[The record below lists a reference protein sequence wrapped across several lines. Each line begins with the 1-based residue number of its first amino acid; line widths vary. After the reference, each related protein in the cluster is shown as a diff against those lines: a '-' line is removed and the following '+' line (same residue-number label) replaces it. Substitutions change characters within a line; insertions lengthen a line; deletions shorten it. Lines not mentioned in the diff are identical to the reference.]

1 MHGSED
7 EDGQH
12 STPEEDPRSKL
23 LPRVVGSLAIVGL
36 MVGMMIGRL
45 TAPEPLVLQQ
55 VEVVPEGVVV
65 WFSAE
70 PKVHGEQVDGTV
82 ALLFD
87 AEGKVQN
94 GHLQVAG
101 KDANWRVRLSDKG
114 LLLTLLAAR
123 PLHGEWVGA
132 KVDGRWRLAIN
143 LREE

>member
-1 MHGSED
+1 M
-7 EDGQH
+7 
-12 STPEEDPRSKL
+12 
-23 LPRVVGSLAIVGL
+23 PRVMGSLAIVGL
-36 MVGMMIGRL
+36 MIGLMIGRL

-55 VEVVPEGVVV
+55 VDAVPDGVVL

-70 PKVHGEQVDGTV
+70 PKVHGEEIDGAV

-87 AEGKVQN
+87 AEGKAQS

-101 KDANWRVRLSDKG
+101 KDANWHVRSSDKG

-123 PLHGEWVGA
+123 PLHGEWAGA
-132 KVDGRWRLAIN
+132 TVDGRWRLAIN